1 MLHPINMSS
10 DLHSVSLCL
19 ADLANYIVEHQEGK
33 QPLTDFILRKQIFK
47 VLMATNKLSLFF
59 E

>member
-1 MLHPINMSS
+1 MSS

-19 ADLANYIVEHQEGK
+19 ADLANYIVERQEGK